1 MSLQGSMVDVHF
13 DFQSD
18 DDGRN
23 GINDGFKGIGFNNI
37 SLQEYTFVQDAVYT
51 DSEPTSMQK
60 KPLPP
65 LSRATSSSRVSI
77 VWT

>member
-1 MSLQGSMVDVHF
+1 MSLQGSTVDVHF

-37 SLQEYTFVQDAVYT
+37 TLQEYTFIQDAVYT
-51 DSEPTSMQK
+51 DTRTNVDAEEA
-60 KPLPP
+60 
-65 LSRATSSSRVSI
+65 ATSVIATHDFEVRCLSA
-77 VWT
+77 